1 MEKPKL
7 IIYGKVIALSDVQK
21 VASNDASSP
30 AMKKQMLYLDCTRY
44 DSITGERSG
53 KENKPLLEFG
63 GDKVVD
69 KIAELKLQKDDVV
82 CVSFVIQGTP
92 YKDKNG
98 KPQVFTAIR
107 CYDIEVVRRA
117 GQQAAPAPT
126 SAPATQ
132 QAQTTETSKDG
143 KDGLPF

>member
-69 KIAELKLQKDDVV
+69 KIAELKLQKDDIV
-82 CVSFVIQGTP
+82 CVSFAIQGTP

-98 KPQVFTAIR
+98 KAQVFTAIR

-117 GQQAAPAPT
+117 GQQLAAPAP
-126 SAPATQ
+126 APTTQ
-132 QAQTTETSKDG
+132 PAQPTETSKDG
-143 KDGLPF
+143 LDGLPF

>member
-21 VASNDASSP
+21 VASNDASTP

-69 KIAELKLQKDDVV
+69 KIAELKLQKDDIV
-82 CVSFVIQGTP
+82 CVSFAIQGSP
-92 YKDKNG
+92 YKDKKG

-107 CYDIEVVRRA
+107 CYDIEIVRRA
-117 GQQAAPAPT
+117 GQQVAAPAPT
-126 SAPATQ
+126 TQ
-132 QAQTTETSKDG
+132 PVQPTETSKDG
-143 KDGLPF
+143 QDGLPF